1 MIKAKTIINPFSNEL
16 QLISDPNT
24 IAEKNH
30 IHSIQEI
37 SGLITILNSLTINS
51 TISVQ
56 GGYFAE

>member
-1 MIKAKTIINPFSNEL
+1 MIKTKTIINPFSNEL
-16 QLISDPNT
+16 QLISDSNT

-37 SGLITILNSLTINS
+37 NGLITILNSLTINS
-51 TISVQ
+51 NISVQ